1 MCEAGNKHIADKI
14 IIIMPKYY
22 LVSMFI
28 EFTFRTMNKGILQ
41 KQRCLKSS
49 LLAASVK
56 TPTLTWVM
64 THNGCNSGTLC
75 KACRQPNRL
84 QISPRRSAARHAI
97 HAISSCFLLP
107 ASTSFGRDSFEFQFF
122 QAFKFVH
129 FLSLTFFFPRKN
141 VQHGGN

>member
-1 MCEAGNKHIADKI
+1 LCEAGNKHIADKI

-28 EFTFRTMNKGILQ
+28 EFTFRTMDKGILQ

-56 TPTLTWVM
+56 TLTLTWVM

-75 KACRQPNRL
+75 KACGQPNRL
-84 QISPRRSAARHAI
+84 QILLAGVHLVMLSMLSVVA
-97 HAISSCFLLP
+97 SCFLLLHP
-107 ASTSFGRDSFEFQFF
+107 LGETLDGHLSFSFS
-122 QAFKFVH
+122 KH
-129 FLSLTFFFPRKN
+129 LSLFIS
-141 VQHGGN
+141 